1 MKIVVTGSLGNVG
14 QPLTQQLLQQ
24 GHAVTVISSKA
35 EKQPAI
41 EALGATA
48 AIGALED
55 AAFLKATFAGADAVY
70 CMIPPNYA
78 EPAPREHYRRIGRS
92 YVQALQAT
100 GVPRAVHL
108 SSWGADLDQGTGFI
122 LGSHDVENQL
132 NALADDVAVTH
143 LRAGYL
149 YYNLYNYVGMMKG
162 QGIIG
167 SNYGGKAGIVM
178 VDPADIAAAAAE
190 ELTRT
195 AAVGRTVRYVASD
208 ERTPDDIAQVLGA
221 AIGKP
226 DLQWVAFGDA
236 QMQAALEQRGMP
248 APAVASM
255 VDLGR
260 SIQNGAL
267 RQDYDR
273 HRPATLGRVKLED
286 FAQEFAAAFSKA

>member
-122 LGSHDVENQL
+122 LGSHDVEGLLNQL
-132 NALADDVAVTH
+132 PNVAVTH

-149 YYNLYNYVGMMKG
+149 YYNLDNYAGMVKS
-162 QGIIG
+162 QGIMG
-167 SNYGGKAGIVM
+167 SNYGGDDRILLAA
-178 VDPADIAAAAAE
+178 PTDIAAAAAE
-190 ELTRT
+190 ELTT
-195 AAVGRTVRYVASD
+195 APAPGHHVRYVFSD
-208 ERTPDDIAQVLGA
+208 ERTPNEIAHVLGA
-221 AIGKP
+221 AIGQP
-226 DLQWVAFGDA
+226 DLHWVTFTDEQVHAS
-236 QMQAALEQRGMP
+236 MTQRGMP
-248 APAVASM
+248 AHVVDNM
-255 VDLGR
+255 VELGS
-260 SIQNGAL
+260 SIHSGAL
-267 RQDYDR
+267 RRDYDQ
-273 HRPATLGRVKLED
+273 HQPTTLGQVKLED
-286 FAQEFAAAFSKA
+286 FAREFAAAFQQA